1 MFGHSRIL
9 NCDVLRV
16 RREDLLLRLRSGVL
30 VTPNLDH
37 LIHLQHDREFYECY
51 TKADWCICDSH
62 YLWLSSFLVGQP
74 LPETISGADF
84 FTEYYLY
91 HKDDPDCRIFL
102 LGAKEGVAATAR
114 EKINAKVGREIVI
127 GAHSP
132 SFGFE
137 KKPEEIDDIVDI
149 VNRSGANV
157 VLVGVGAPKQEKF
170 IMRYKERMPGVK
182 LWMALGATIDFEAGN
197 VKRAPRW
204 VQRCALE
211 WLYRIYCEPKRM
223 FKRYICDD
231 LIFFWYLFKQ
241 VLGIYKNP
249 FEEATN

>member
-1 MFGHSRIL
+1 MPLTDKFFSVWNGLRHVEYKFIGL
-9 NCDVLRV
+9 NLGRF
-16 RREDLLLRLRSGVL
+16 
-30 VTPNLDH
+30 
-37 LIHLQHDREFYECY
+37 EFMYPFDFCLGLYGGDNKLYAMVEG
-51 TKADWCICDSH
+51 

-137 KKPEEIDDIVDI
+137 KKPEEIDEIVDI

-170 IMRYKERMPGVK
+170 IMRYKDRMPGVK
-182 LWMALGATIDFEAGN
+182 VWMALGATIDFEAGN